1 MTKSLFSLIPTCFI
15 VISLPLLEFH
25 GVLLQL
31 QGCPLPLNLQSTLN
45 SIELPAGHG
54 PLCPMSWR
62 LALFHHYCRTSGLWR
77 PALHTRTSSTRP
89 GVGVAPKNGG
99 KTGEDSGGEKNLLT
113 YMWECLASYRLSYQV
128 HGFTEPSFF
137 KFLHICYIF
146 NVRCMKISKTKPCF
160 LRGSKSNRRNIYRVI
175 TKYNEYCVLIV
186 LGK

>member
-1 MTKSLFSLIPTCFI
+1 MSPSSKFAEYFELNRTPCRSWPTLSYVLAFSP
-15 VISLPLLEFH
+15 VPPLL
-25 GVLLQL
+25 QD
-31 QGCPLPLNLQSTLN
+31 QWAMKTC
-45 SIELPAGHG
+45 
-54 PLCPMSWR
+54 
-62 LALFHHYCRTSGLWR
+62 LAHSHI
-77 PALHTRTSSTRP
+77 LHKAW
-89 GVGVAPKNGG
+89 GGVAPKNGG
-99 KTGEDSGGEKNLLT
+99 KTGEDSGGEKDLLT